1 MRVTYK
7 GEVSLEMMVGGGG
20 GFSTQLPVSKKYF
33 ELLSFISIQRFLTY
47 HLYVVISDAQGKI

>member
-7 GEVSLEMMVGGGG
+7 GEVSLEMMVGG